1 MAMKAPLALLFVA
14 LALLAPMTA
23 RADEASHRKA
33 AETLLGLMDMESLLA
48 QSVDQMVQ
56 IQAQQNPA
64 IAPYQAEMK
73 AFLGKYMSWASMKE
87 DMAKL
92 YVAEFTEP
100 ELNELVK
107 FYQTPVGKKTIQR
120 MPALMAKG
128 AEIGQK
134 RVQQHLPELQAA
146 IQAKAG
152 PAPVPAAAGSP
163 AKKK

>member
-1 MAMKAPLALLFVA
+1 MKSPLVVLFVA
-14 LALLAPMTA
+14 VALLAPMTA
-23 RADEASHRKA
+23 RADEASHRRA
-33 AETLLGLMDMESLLA
+33 AETLLGLMDMESLIT
-48 QSVDQMVQ
+48 QSLDQMVQ

-73 AFLGKYMSWASMKE
+73 AFLSKYMSWASMKE

-92 YVAEFTEP
+92 YMGEFSEA

-120 MPALMAKG
+120 MPALMQKG

-134 RVQQHLPELQAA
+134 RVQEHLPELQAA
-146 IQAKAG
+146 IQAKSG
-152 PAPVPAAAGSP
+152 PASPAAASP